1 MAVLA
6 SGKMNRDIRPFAVQY
21 DRIVAAFTSIRLMS
35 SSIAAVPMPPDALP
49 PGSYDRFDRVDWAK
63 LRSSTPLTL
72 DEADLA
78 RLRGINDAISL
89 DEVQAIYLPLSRL
102 LNLHVS
108 ATQEL
113 QRVKESFLGQAARP
127 STYIIGIAG
136 SVAVGKSTTA
146 RILQALLSRWPNH
159 PKVDLVTT
167 DGFLLPNAVLEQ
179 RGLMRRKGFPESYDT
194 KRLLDFVSRLKAGRR
209 NLAVPT
215 YSHQTYDI
223 VPDGC
228 QTVDRPDILILE
240 GLNVLQGGEGQ
251 VAKAARLFVSDFFD
265 FSLYVDAAED
275 QLESWYLE
283 RFARLRETAFNDPR
297 AYFRFYAEMPK
308 EQALAR
314 AHEIWRD
321 INLENLRQN
330 IATTRGRA
338 NLVLR
343 KSRRHSVDEVWLR
356 KS

>member
-1 MAVLA
+1 MAA
-6 SGKMNRDIRPFAVQY
+6 GKMNRDIRPFAMQY
-21 DRIVAAFTSIRLMS
+21 GRIVAAFASIRLMS
-35 SSIAAVPMPPDALP
+35 FSTAAVPLPADPLP
-49 PGSYDRFDRVDWAK
+49 PGSYDRFDRADWAQ

-72 DEADLA
+72 AEADLT

-113 QRVKESFLGQAARP
+113 QRVKESFLGQDARP

-167 DGFLLPNAVLEQ
+167 DGFLYPNATLEA

-194 KRLLDFVSRLKAGRR
+194 KKLLDFVSRLKAGGRR
-209 NLAVPT
+209 LAVPT

-223 VPDGC
+223 VANAT
-228 QTVDRPDILILE
+228 QVVDRPDILILE
-240 GLNVLQGGEGQ
+240 GLNVLQGGEAQAG
-251 VAKAARLFVSDFFD
+251 KPARLFVSDFFD
-265 FSLYVDAAED
+265 FSLYVDASES
-275 QLESWYLE
+275 QLESWYLD

-330 IATTRGRA
+330 IAPTRGRA

-343 KSRRHSVDEVWLR
+343 KSRNHSVEEVWLR

>member
-1 MAVLA
+1 
-6 SGKMNRDIRPFAVQY
+6 MNRDIRPFAMQY
-21 DRIVAAFTSIRLMS
+21 DRIVAAFTGTCLMS
-35 SSIAAVPMPPDALP
+35 STIAAVPIPSDWLP
-49 PGSYDRFDRVDWAK
+49 PGSYDRFGRTDWAK

-89 DEVQAIYLPLSRL
+89 DEVGAIYLPLSRL

-108 ATQEL
+108 ATQDL
-113 QRVKESFLGQAARP
+113 QRVKESFLGQAVRP

-167 DGFLLPNAVLEQ
+167 DGFLYPNATLEA

-194 KRLLDFVSRLKAGRR
+194 KRLLDFVSRLKAGGRR
-209 NLAVPT
+209 LAVPT

-223 VPDGC
+223 VPDGS
-228 QTVDRPDILILE
+228 QTVDQPDILILE
-240 GLNVLQGGEGQ
+240 GLNVLQGGESQ
-251 VAKAARLFVSDFFD
+251 AARSARLFVSDFFD
-265 FSLYVDAAED
+265 FSLYVDAAES
-275 QLESWYLE
+275 QLETWYLE

-308 EQALAR
+308 EQALTRAR
-314 AHEIWRD
+314 EIWRD

-330 IATTRGRA
+330 IAPTRVRA

-343 KSRRHSVDEVWLR
+343 KGRQHSVEEVWLR

>member
-1 MAVLA
+1 
-6 SGKMNRDIRPFAVQY
+6 
-21 DRIVAAFTSIRLMS
+21 MS
-35 SSIAAVPMPPDALP
+35 TIAAVQIPNDALP
-49 PGSYDRFDRVDWAK
+49 PGSYDRFDRPEWAK

-72 DEADLA
+72 EEADLA

-89 DEVQAIYLPLSRL
+89 DEVEAIYLPLSRL

-108 ATQEL
+108 ATQDL
-113 QRVKESFLGQAARP
+113 QRVKESFLGQAVRP

-167 DGFLLPNAVLEQ
+167 DGFLYPNATLEA

-194 KRLLDFVSRLKAGRR
+194 KRLVDFVSRLKAGGRR
-209 NLAVPT
+209 LTVPT

-223 VPDGC
+223 VSNAT
-228 QTVDRPDILILE
+228 QIVDQPDILILE
-240 GLNVLQGGEGQ
+240 GLNVLQGGEAPGTKP
-251 VAKAARLFVSDFFD
+251 VRLFVSDFFD

-275 QLESWYLE
+275 ELENWYLE
-283 RFARLRETAFNDPR
+283 RFSRLRETAFNDPR
-297 AYFRFYAEMPK
+297 AYFRFYAEMPR
-308 EQALAR
+308 EQAMTRAR
-314 AHEIWRD
+314 EIWRD

-330 IATTRGRA
+330 IAPTRSRA

-343 KSRRHSVDEVWLR
+343 KCCNHTVEEVWLR

>member
-1 MAVLA
+1 
-6 SGKMNRDIRPFAVQY
+6 MNRDIRPFAMQY
-21 DRIVAAFTSIRLMS
+21 GRIVAAFASIRLMS
-35 SSIAAVPMPPDALP
+35 SSTAAVALPADPLP
-49 PGSYDRFDRVDWAK
+49 PGSYDRFDRADWAQ

-72 DEADLA
+72 GEADLA

-89 DEVQAIYLPLSRL
+89 DEVETIYLPLSRL

-113 QRVKESFLGQAARP
+113 QRVKESFLGQDARP

-167 DGFLLPNAVLEQ
+167 DGFLYPNATLEA

-194 KRLLDFVSRLKAGRR
+194 KKLLDFVSRLKAGSRR
-209 NLAVPT
+209 LAAPT

-223 VPDGC
+223 VANAT
-228 QTVDRPDILILE
+228 QIVDRPDILILE
-240 GLNVLQGGEGQ
+240 GLNVLQGGEAQ
-251 VAKAARLFVSDFFD
+251 TAKPARLFVSDFFD
-265 FSLYVDAAED
+265 FSLYVDAAEG

-330 IATTRGRA
+330 IAPTRGRA

-343 KSRRHSVDEVWLR
+343 KSRNHSVEEVWLR

>member
-1 MAVLA
+1 
-6 SGKMNRDIRPFAVQY
+6 
-21 DRIVAAFTSIRLMS
+21 MS

-49 PGSYDRFDRVDWAK
+49 PGSYDRFDRADWAK

-78 RLRGINDAISL
+78 QLRGINDAISL

-108 ATQEL
+108 ATQDL
-113 QRVKESFLGQAARP
+113 LRVKESFLGQNVRA

-167 DGFLLPNAVLEQ
+167 DGFLFPNAVLEQ

-194 KRLLDFVSRLKAGRR
+194 KRLLDFVSRLKAGGRR
-209 NLAVPT
+209 LSVPT

-223 VPDGC
+223 VPDGS
-228 QTVDRPDILILE
+228 QTVDQPDILILE
-240 GLNVLQGGEGQ
+240 GLNVLQGGDQ
-251 VAKAARLFVSDFFD
+251 AARAARLFVSDFFD
-265 FSLYVDAAED
+265 FSLYVDADED

-308 EQALAR
+308 EQALTR

-330 IATTRGRA
+330 IAPTRGRA

-343 KSRRHSVDEVWLR
+343 KGRRHSVDEVWLR

>member
-1 MAVLA
+1 M
-6 SGKMNRDIRPFAVQY
+6 SRDKRPFAMQY
-21 DRIVAAFTSIRLMS
+21 DGSVAAITGSSLMS
-35 SSIAAVPMPPDALP
+35 SAALALP
-49 PGSYDRFDRVDWAK
+49 RDTLPPSSYDRFDRAEWAK

-78 RLRGINDAISL
+78 RLRGINDALSL
-89 DEVQAIYLPLSRL
+89 DEVEAIYLPLSRL

-108 ATQEL
+108 AIQDL
-113 QRVKESFLGQAARP
+113 QRVKESFLGQDVRP

-167 DGFLLPNAVLEQ
+167 DGFLYPNAVLEA

-194 KRLLDFVSRLKAGRR
+194 KRLLEFVTRLKAGARR
-209 NLAVPT
+209 LAVPT

-223 VPDGC
+223 VPNA
-228 QTVDRPDILILE
+228 THVVARPDILILE
-240 GLNVLQGGEGQ
+240 GLNVLQGGDSQGT
-251 VAKAARLFVSDFFD
+251 KPSRLFVSDFFD
-265 FSLYVDAAED
+265 FSLYVDAGED
-275 QLESWYLE
+275 QLEQWYLE

-308 EQALAR
+308 EQALTR
-314 AHEIWRD
+314 ASEIWRD
-321 INLENLRQN
+321 INLVNLRQN
-330 IATTRGRA
+330 IAPTRSRA

-343 KSRRHSVDEVWLR
+343 KSRDHSVEEVWLR

>member
-1 MAVLA
+1 
-6 SGKMNRDIRPFAVQY
+6 
-21 DRIVAAFTSIRLMS
+21 
-35 SSIAAVPMPPDALP
+35 
-49 PGSYDRFDRVDWAK
+49 
-63 LRSSTPLTL
+63 
-72 DEADLA
+72 
-78 RLRGINDAISL
+78 
-89 DEVQAIYLPLSRL
+89 
-102 LNLHVS
+102 
-108 ATQEL
+108 
-113 QRVKESFLGQAARP
+113 
-127 STYIIGIAG
+127 
-136 SVAVGKSTTA
+136 
-146 RILQALLSRWPNH
+146 
-159 PKVDLVTT
+159 VTT

-209 NLAVPT
+209 SLAVPT

-297 AYFRFYAEMPK
+297 AYFRFYAEMPNATSTWK
-308 EQALAR
+308 TCAR
-314 AHEIWRD
+314 TSPQPAAAPTWCCAKAGTIRSM
-321 INLENLRQN
+321 RSGS
-330 IATTRGRA
+330 GRA
-338 NLVLR
+338 DR
-343 KSRRHSVDEVWLR
+343 SRLQSGFTGAGFISGGFRTIFTTGYVSGGSPRSNAPSAILTKPQR
-356 KS
+356 A

>member
-1 MAVLA
+1 
-6 SGKMNRDIRPFAVQY
+6 VQY
-21 DRIVAAFTSIRLMS
+21 DDLVAAFTSDPLMS
-35 SSIAAVPMPPDALP
+35 SSIAALP
-49 PGSYDRFDRVDWAK
+49 IAADWLSPASYDRFDRASWAR
-63 LRSSTPLTL
+63 LREATPLTL
-72 DEADLA
+72 DEADLV
-78 RLRGINDAISL
+78 RLRGINEAISL
-89 DEVQAIYLPLSRL
+89 DEVEAIYLPLSRL

-108 ATQEL
+108 AIQDL
-113 QRVKESFLGQAARP
+113 QRVKESFLGQTARP

-167 DGFLLPNAVLEQ
+167 DGFLLPNAVLEA

-194 KRLLDFVSRLKAGRR
+194 KRLLEFVSRLKAGARR
-209 NLAVPT
+209 LAVPT

-223 VPDGC
+223 VPGGN
-228 QTVDRPDILILE
+228 QVVDRPDILILE
-240 GLNVLQGGEGQ
+240 GLNVLQGGEGHP
-251 VAKAARLFVSDFFD
+251 AKPSRLFVSDFFD
-265 FSLYVDAAED
+265 FSLYVDAEEA

-314 AHEIWRD
+314 AREIWRD

-330 IATTRGRA
+330 IAPTRGRA

-343 KSRRHSVDEVWLR
+343 KGRRHSVDEVWLR